1 MRLSVVLPLFDEAEN
16 LVPLYDRLSATMDRI
31 ACDYELIFVDDGS
44 TDDSLRVLERLSERD
59 DRVKFLSLTRNF
71 GHEAASTAGLDI
83 ADGDAVVLMDADLQ
97 DPPELIDEMLERWV
111 QGSDVVYARRV
122 RREGETPFKR
132 MAAFLFYRLM
142 RRASALDLPLD
153 TGDFRLM
160 DRRVVEAFRQLPE
173 RQRFVRGLLTW
184 LGFRQT
190 AVDYVRPARHAG
202 SGKYSVW
209 SLCKLS
215 LDAVLGFSIVP
226 LRAVAAIGLV
236 SIAAAGVVAAVAFA
250 RTILLDI
257 PITDGR
263 LTQLC
268 VALFAGVQLVTIGI
282 LGEYIGR
289 IHGEVQRR
297 PLYLIDRQRGWSAA
311 AGRRDYQTHD
321 RRRHRPRRH
330 SAMVETDSTSAL
342 ASYAPQP
349 DRSAA
354 E

>member
-1 MRLSVVLPLFDEAEN
+1 MRLSVVVPLFNEAEN
-16 LVPLYDRLSATMDRI
+16 LTPLYDRLSATMERI

-44 TDDSLRVLERLSERD
+44 SDDSLRVLEQLAERD

-71 GHEAASTAGLDI
+71 GHEAASTAGLDV

-111 QGSDVVYARRV
+111 QGFDVVYARRS
-122 RREGETPFKR
+122 RREGESTFKR
-132 MAAFLFYRLM
+132 VAAFLFYRLM

-160 DRRVVEAFRQLPE
+160 DRRVVESFRQLPE

-190 AVDYVRPARHAG
+190 AVDYVRPARYAG
-202 SGKYSVW
+202 AGKYSVW
-209 SLCKLS
+209 SLVRLG
-215 LDAVLGFSIVP
+215 LDAVLGFSVVP
-226 LRAVAAIGLV
+226 LRAVAAFGLV
-236 SIAAAGVVAAVAFA
+236 SVVGATLFAAAVFGRSVLLGAAIA
-250 RTILLDI
+250 
-257 PITDGR
+257 DGT

-268 VALFAGVQLVTIGI
+268 IALFSGVQLVTLGV

-297 PLYLIDRQRGWSAA
+297 PLYLVDRQRGWSSRA
-311 AGRRDYQTHD
+311 AGRRIDDGRERRPQVGS
-321 RRRHRPRRH
+321 RRRAALTEADLPR
-330 SAMVETDSTSAL
+330 VL
-342 ASYAPQP
+342 AS
-349 DRSAA
+349 
-354 E
+354 